1 MNTINLLSSD
11 GLVTIP
17 VGTHITHPSL
27 HIPLATHTLSP
38 AIFLSTILE
47 DDEFNTAFDD
57 CYLLTSEEENSV
69 FPPEGLK
76 IPTISRDTDPIID
89 KDVGWNTL
97 PDSPYPLPSL
107 DPLAPAYDLPIILP
121 IDGIHEHLFT
131 ALVDSYKDI
140 FVNDIPIEGSSLPPY
155 ELHMKPDFKFSKPHN
170 PRRFPQAISEFI
182 LEKISE
188 LIRLGIIIA
197 VIAAHAADLVVV
209 MQKGKYRMCVN
220 YTETNFGL
228 VPFTYP
234 IPSMKDHLIFLKGKK
249 VYSVLDNKMGYH
261 QLRVSPA
268 FQYLLAFQTQHGTYT
283 WTRCPFGP
291 STLPSWY
298 NFLMTT
304 IVFAGLLYS
313 LAVCYFDDAVVASDS
328 YPQHVEDLK
337 ILFDRYRQLVLRGTK
352 CQIAVT
358 EITYHGHI
366 ITSNTIRHD
375 PKRISA
381 VFDIPLPIRPKL
393 LQSFLGMVNYFKDFI
408 RDYKNLHAP
417 LNSMTTMKKLIWTSD
432 RPTRSLPPPSSC

>member
-220 YTETNFGL
+220 YTETNSG
-228 VPFTYP
+228 
-234 IPSMKDHLIFLKGKK
+234 
-249 VYSVLDNKMGYH
+249 
-261 QLRVSPA
+261 
-268 FQYLLAFQTQHGTYT
+268 
-283 WTRCPFGP
+283 
-291 STLPSWY
+291 
-298 NFLMTT
+298 
-304 IVFAGLLYS
+304 
-313 LAVCYFDDAVVASDS
+313 
-328 YPQHVEDLK
+328 
-337 ILFDRYRQLVLRGTK
+337 
-352 CQIAVT
+352 
-358 EITYHGHI
+358 
-366 ITSNTIRHD
+366 
-375 PKRISA
+375 
-381 VFDIPLPIRPKL
+381 
-393 LQSFLGMVNYFKDFI
+393 
-408 RDYKNLHAP
+408 
-417 LNSMTTMKKLIWTSD
+417 
-432 RPTRSLPPPSSC
+432 